1 MNNYSR
7 QRETILEVIKELKTH
22 PTAEEIYNAVILKDE
37 RISKRTVYRNI
48 NVLLENG
55 LIRKITMSVGADRY
69 DYVSMP
75 HDHIICEKCG
85 RVYDFFCDVSNQLNE
100 EVKNQLSDKVSL
112 TDNIVLN
119 GICYECKSK
128 K

>member
-1 MNNYSR
+1 MVLLK
-7 QRETILEVIKELKTH
+7 IELK
-22 PTAEEIYNAVILKDE
+22 NDE
-37 RISKRTVYRNI
+37 LPPIKYTLSPAQMFQFQYTGYCS
-48 NVLLENG
+48 LFE
-55 LIRKITMSVGADRY
+55 ADY
-69 DYVSMP
+69 F
-75 HDHIICEKCG
+75 HDVT
-85 RVYDFFCDVSNQLNE
+85 RFFCDVSNQLNE